1 LTVTTT
7 AGLLLA
13 AGRSS
18 RLGSPKQLLP
28 FGRSTLL
35 GHVLLQA
42 LNSDLDRVVL
52 ILGHQARRIKDSLG
66 RETEHPKLEIVEN
79 THYASG
85 ISSSITTGLHAV
97 EAEFERTMILLADM
111 PEVTTRLINH
121 FLSSTAHTHSPLCAV
136 KLPQGRSHPVII
148 GRQFYDELRR
158 LQGDVGARH
167 LFLKHPDL
175 VRLIEPIG
183 PYDGRDIDTMTD
195 YLHFNEVDKDEG
207 PKRA

>member
-1 LTVTTT
+1 MTPT

-52 ILGHQARRIKDSLG
+52 ILGHQTRRIKDSLG
-66 RETEHPKLEIVEN
+66 RKTEHPKLEIIEN
-79 THYASG
+79 RNYARG
-85 ISSSITTGLHAV
+85 ISSSITAGLNAV
-97 EAEFERTMILLADM
+97 EAEFERVMILLADM
-111 PEVTTRLINH
+111 PQVTTRLINH
-121 FLSSTAHTHSPLCAV
+121 LLSSTAHTHLPLCAV
-136 KLPQGRSHPVII
+136 KVSHGRSHPVII
-148 GRQFYDELRR
+148 HRQFYDELRL

-175 VRLIEPIG
+175 VRLIEPIS
-183 PYDGRDIDTMTD
+183 PYDGGDIDTIAD
-195 YLHFNEVDKDEG
+195 YLHVKEAES
-207 PKRA
+207 R